1 MTTTQA
7 TSPRDAAMAKMKALT
22 AAQSTQTL
30 CEAIVMLA
38 DMPRSPETC
47 LTHAVMTDVL
57 CERHP
62 EAEAAAEAWAE
73 SDLDMADYDAVVVS
87 AALAAI
93 GA

>member
-1 MTTTQA
+1 
-7 TSPRDAAMAKMKALT
+7 MAGQRFEMIKDRT

-30 CEAIVMLA
+30 CEAVVLIAAQPRSDETNLVRAVML
-38 DMPRSPETC
+38 
-47 LTHAVMTDVL
+47 DVL

-62 EAEAAAEAWAE
+62 EAHVASEAWAE
-73 SDLDMADYDAVVVS
+73 SDTEDDLTAVVVS